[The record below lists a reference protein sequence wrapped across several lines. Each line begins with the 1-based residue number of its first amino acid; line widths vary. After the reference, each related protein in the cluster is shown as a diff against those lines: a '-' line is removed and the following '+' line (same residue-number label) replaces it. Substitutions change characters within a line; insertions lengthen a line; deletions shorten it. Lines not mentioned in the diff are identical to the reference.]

1 MGELGEMGEEPGSL
15 MTQSYNLI
23 SKLPTSRLF
32 SFEKKKKLRLFKPLL
47 FLVSA
52 LDF

>member
-32 SFEKKKKLRLFKPLL
+32 SFEKKRNLGCLSHYYF
-47 FLVSA
+47 
-52 LDF
+52 